1 MTAYTTQY
9 LLQDVI
15 YGTASGNYDGSS
27 QDFVSNALPAAN
39 YYGGQ
44 GSLQTIIFRL
54 TNFSGIITIEATLND
69 AQDSAPWFD
78 VYEYDAASSAVTDY
92 HPANV
97 TGNFVWLRA
106 RVQNFDSGEINF
118 VTVSY

>member
-1 MTAYTTQY
+1 MTAYNTQY
-9 LLQDVI
+9 ILQDVV
-15 YGTASGNYDGSS
+15 YGQASGNYDGSS
-27 QDFVSNALPAAN
+27 TDFVSAAVTAAN

-44 GSLQTIIFRL
+44 GSLQTITFRL
-54 TNFSGIITIEATLND
+54 TDFSGMITIEATLNY
-69 AQDSAPWFD
+69 AQDSATWFD

-106 RVQNFDSGEINF
+106 RVENFDSGTIEF
-118 VTVSY
+118 VTVAY

>member
-1 MTAYTTQY
+1 MTITVET
-9 LLQDVI
+9 LLDTVI

-27 QDFVSNALPAAN
+27 QDFYSNAVPAAN

-44 GSLQTIIFRL
+44 GSLQTIFYSL
-54 TNFSGIITIEATLND
+54 TGFSGIITIEATLN
-69 AQDSAPWFD
+69 AEKDSLTWFEVD
-78 VYEYDAASSAVTDY
+78 VYDAASSAVNDY

-106 RVQNFDSGEINF
+106 HVTEFDSGTIQS
-118 VTVSY
+118 VTANY

>member
-9 LLQDVI
+9 LLQVVI
-15 YGTASGNYDGSS
+15 LGSASGNYVGSS
-27 QDFVSNALPAAN
+27 QDFVSKAVPASN

-44 GSLQTIIFRL
+44 GSLQTITFRL
-54 TNFSGIITIEATLND
+54 TDFSGIITIEATLND

-106 RVQNFDSGEINF
+106 RVENFDSGEIDF
-118 VTVSY
+118 VTVAY

>member
-1 MTAYTTQY
+1 MTAYSTQY
-9 LLQDVI
+9 LLQDVV

-27 QDFVSNALPAAN
+27 QDFVGNAVPAAN

-44 GSLQTIIFRL
+44 GSLQTITFRL
-54 TNFSGIITIEATLND
+54 TDFSGTITIEATLEST
-69 AQDSAPWFD
+69 QDSASWFD
-78 VYEYDAASSAVTDY
+78 VYEYDSAGIPVTDT

-106 RVQNFDSGEINF
+106 RVENFDSGEIES
-118 VTVSY
+118 VTAAY

>member
-1 MTAYTTQY
+1 MTITVQT
-9 LLQDVI
+9 LLSNVV

-27 QDFVSNALPAAN
+27 QDFYSNAVPAAN

-44 GSLQTIIFRL
+44 GSLQTIFYNL
-54 TNFSGIITIEATLND
+54 TGFSGIIAIEATLNEQ
-69 AQDSAPWFD
+69 QDSLTWFEVD
-78 VYEYDAASSAVTDY
+78 RYDSASSAVNNY

-106 RVQNFDSGEINF
+106 HVTEFDSGTIQSL
-118 VTVSY
+118 TVNY